1 MNKTNNYDIV
11 KFIDGEFELE
21 VSVNPKEETIWMSQ
35 EQMSI
40 LFNKA
45 KSTINEHIKN
55 ILKYE
60 LDVENVVRKFGKTE
74 LSYIKTKYIL
84 MYYLDMILAVG
95 YRVIS
100 NR

>member
-1 MNKTNNYDIV
+1 MNKESKYDIV

-21 VSVNPKEETIWMSQ
+21 VSVNPKKETIWMTQ

-55 ILKYE
+55 ILKNE

-84 MYYLDMILAVG
+84 MYNLDMIISIG
-95 YRVIS
+95 YR
-100 NR
+100 NFT

>member
-1 MNKTNNYDIV
+1 MNKESKYDIV

-45 KSTINEHIKN
+45 K
-55 ILKYE
+55 
-60 LDVENVVRKFGKTE
+60 
-74 LSYIKTKYIL
+74 
-84 MYYLDMILAVG
+84 
-95 YRVIS
+95 
-100 NR
+100 